1 MNRAPL
7 TNNPAKLPKKLF
19 GKQKIE
25 NLNFNRKLYNF

>member
-7 TNNPAKLPKKLF
+7 TNNPANAKLPKKLF

-25 NLNFNRKLYNF
+25 NLNFNRKL